1 MKVGDL
7 VRWKH
12 ADFIT
17 DDLGIVVE
25 IPEYPTASDQF
36 DMGDRM
42 ITVFWQKNTQQRALA
57 KIRAHYLE
65 VVSSV
70 SEPEGR

>member
-12 ADFIT
+12 SDFIS

-25 IPEYPTASDQF
+25 VPDYPIATDQY
-36 DMGDRM
+36 DLGDRM
-42 ITVFWQKNTQQRALA
+42 ISVYWQKNSTRVSA

-65 VVSSV
+65 VV
-70 SEPEGR
+70 PNGRRS

>member
-12 ADFIT
+12 SDFIS
-17 DDLGIVVE
+17 DDLGIVIEV
-25 IPEYPTASDQF
+25 PDYPIATDQY
-36 DMGDRM
+36 DLGDRM
-42 ITVFWQKNTQQRALA
+42 ISVYWQKNSTRVSA

-65 VVSSV
+65 VVSD
-70 SEPEGR
+70 GR

>member
-12 ADFIT
+12 SDFIS
-17 DDLGIVVE
+17 DDLGIVIEV
-25 IPEYPTASDQF
+25 PDYPIATDQY
-36 DMGDRM
+36 DLGDRM
-42 ITVFWQKNTQQRALA
+42 ISVYWQKNSTRVSA

-65 VVSSV
+65 VVP
-70 SEPEGR
+70 SERRS

>member
-12 ADFIT
+12 SDFIS
-17 DDLGIVVE
+17 DDLGIVIEV
-25 IPEYPTASDQF
+25 PDYPIATDQY
-36 DMGDRM
+36 DLGDRM
-42 ITVFWQKNTQQRALA
+42 ISVYWQKNSTRVSA

-65 VVSSV
+65 VVPNERRS
-70 SEPEGR
+70 